1 MRLALTILDKKVVMI
16 RNHWA
21 LRTALAMAMV
31 MAAGRPHPLS
41 AAAAP
46 AQGQAAESASP
57 ALSSDLDELVRE
69 ALEKNPAVQGA
80 QHQARAQR
88 LRVPQVKAFPDPTLS
103 VGWMGSITPFSVQE
117 GDPSSYR
124 ALSAMQEVPYPGK
137 LRLRGEVADRDAQA
151 ARWDY
156 EDVRRRV
163 AADVKTAY
171 YDYFFYDK
179 ALQVASRYKDLLEKL
194 SAIAEARYRV
204 GKGIQ
209 QDVLR
214 SQVEVSILLQK
225 TTTLEQQRATALA
238 RLNTL
243 LARDPETPVSLP
255 AELRPAGLQSLDS
268 LDVLARANDT
278 GLGRERQMLAR
289 NHAAANLARK
299 DYYPDLAVGY
309 MYEQRPSM
317 PDMHGLT
324 FSVKIPVFYKDRQ
337 RNAVAEA
344 QEQIL
349 GSERALE
356 ARANDL
362 YFELKQQYLAAKAS
376 DQLLRLF
383 SQAVVPQSSLALESS
398 LSAYQVGSVDF
409 LTVLGNYRNLLDYE
423 TEYYRELADY
433 QAALARMEI
442 LVGQELTSE
451 PGQPP
456 APAPAKP

>member
-1 MRLALTILDKKVVMI
+1 MI

-21 LRTALAMAMV
+21 LRTALAL
-31 MAAGRPHPLS
+31 AAIATASPIVIP
-41 AAAAP
+41 AAAAQ
-46 AQGQAAESASP
+46 AQAAEPAPPATAS
-57 ALSSDLDELVRE
+57 DVEELVRE

-80 QHQARAQR
+80 QHQVQAQR
-88 LRVPQVKAFPDPTLS
+88 LRVPQAKAFPDPTLS
-103 VGWMGSITPFSVQE
+103 VGWMGNITPFSVQE

-124 ALSAMQEVPYPGK
+124 ALSAMQEIPYPGK
-137 LRLRGEVADRDAQA
+137 RGLRAEVANREAKA
-151 ARWDY
+151 SNWDY
-156 EDVRRRV
+156 EDMRRRV
-163 AADVKTAY
+163 AADVKSAY

-179 ALQVASRYKDLLEKL
+179 ALQVAARYKDLLQKL
-194 SAIAEARYRV
+194 SSIAEARYRV

-214 SQVEVSILLQK
+214 SQVEVSMLLQR
-225 TTTLEQQRATALA
+225 TTTLEQQRGTALA

-243 LARDPETPVSLP
+243 LARDAETSVSLP
-255 AELRPAGLQSLDS
+255 AELKPADLQSLDS
-268 LDVLARANDT
+268 LNALARANDT
-278 GLGRERQMLAR
+278 GLGREREMLAR
-289 NHAAANLARK
+289 NHVAASLARK
-299 DYYPDLAVGY
+299 DYYPDVAVGY
-309 MYEQRPSM
+309 MYQQRPLM

-337 RNAVAEA
+337 RNEVGEA

-356 ARANDL
+356 ARTNDL
-362 YFELKQQYLAAKAS
+362 YFELKQQYLAAKAA
-376 DQLLRLF
+376 DKLMRLY

-409 LTVLGNYRNLLDYE
+409 LTVLGNYRDLLDYE

-433 QAALARMEI
+433 QSALARMEI
-442 LVGQELTSE
+442 LVGQELTSA

-456 APAPAKP
+456 APAKP

>member
-1 MRLALTILDKKVVMI
+1 MI
-16 RNHWA
+16 RNDWA
-21 LRTALAMAMV
+21 LRTALALAAI
-31 MAAGRPHPLS
+31 AAGSPVVI
-41 AAAAP
+41 AAAAQAQATAP
-46 AQGQAAESASP
+46 APPAA
-57 ALSSDLDELVRE
+57 SSDVDELVRE

-80 QHQARAQR
+80 QHQVQAQR
-88 LRVPQVKAFPDPTLS
+88 LRAPQAKAFPEPTLG
-103 VGWMGSITPFSVQE
+103 VGWMGNITPFSVQE

-124 ALSAMQEVPYPGK
+124 ALSAMQEIPYPGK
-137 LRLRGEVADRDAQA
+137 RGLRGEMAKREAQA
-151 ARWDY
+151 AGWDY
-156 EDVRRRV
+156 QEMRRRV

-179 ALQVASRYKDLLEKL
+179 ALQVAGRYKDLLQKL

-214 SQVEVSILLQK
+214 SQVEVSMLLQK

-243 LARDPETPVSLP
+243 LARDPETPVTAP
-255 AELRPAGLQSLDS
+255 AELQAAGLQSLDS
-268 LDVLARANDT
+268 LYALARANDT
-278 GLGRERQMLAR
+278 GLARERELLAR
-289 NHAAANLARK
+289 DHAAASLARK

-309 MYEQRPSM
+309 MYQQRPAM

-337 RNAVAEA
+337 RNQAAEA

-349 GSERALE
+349 GSERGLE

-362 YFELKQQYLAAKAS
+362 YFELKQQYLAAKAAEE
-376 DQLLRLF
+376 LIRLY

-433 QAALARMEI
+433 QSALARMEI
-442 LVGQELTSE
+442 LVGQKLTS
-451 PGQPP
+451 
-456 APAPAKP
+456 APAQPAAPVKP